1 MGGLSCRLCLH
12 AALPA
17 GHGLSDRLIISV
29 VIDYNELF
37 SHANESSVRAIRDV
51 LLVPTSDIDDDEV
64 LELHPPAGDPPVELG
79 RGVRLT
85 QELVEHEAEEIMDA
99 CEPRGKDFKPTRQ
112 FGCQYAFVRE
122 FPADEYTSSYSHW
135 DHDDALLATFTL
147 SRLIL
152 DNAYSTE
159 YAARLVEFADGHIQ
173 IIPGPVNLE
182 GALAYRAHSGRD
194 WLDAAEAAEL
204 AALLDCYWQREAQVG
219 ERIGNAIWLV
229 EQSSRRKY
237 DFEALLSIV
246 AGLEALLNT
255 GPRQNTKQF
264 KQRVPDMARELGV
277 SGLSRSMAGRL
288 YEQRSIAAHGRR
300 LRLGSPRPDDPAPN
314 YGAPETRAIREL
326 ALVQDVLRAAV
337 RTCIE
342 DPVFAENFADE
353 TAVRAKWPLTDG
365 DGNPL

>member
-1 MGGLSCRLCLH
+1 M
-12 AALPA
+12 
-17 GHGLSDRLIISV
+17 
-29 VIDYNELF
+29 IDYNAPF
-37 SHANESSVRAIRDV
+37 SPPDEAIVRAIRDV

-64 LELHPPAGDPPVELG
+64 WELHPPAGDPPVELG

-85 QELVEHEAEEIMDA
+85 QELAGPQAEEIMYA
-99 CEPRGKDFKPTRQ
+99 CEPRGKNFDPART
-112 FGCQYAFVRE
+112 FGCVYAFVRDL
-122 FPADEYTSSYSHW
+122 PADEYISSYAHW
-135 DHDDALLATFTL
+135 DHDQALLAALTL

-159 YAARLVEFADGHIQ
+159 YAARVVEFADDHVQ

-204 AALLDCYWQREAQVG
+204 AALLDSYWQREAQLG
-219 ERIGNAIWLV
+219 ERIGNAIWLA
-229 EQSSRRKY
+229 EQSARRKY

-255 GPRQNTKQF
+255 GPHQNTKQF

-300 LRLGSPRPDDPAPN
+300 LRLISPRPDDPTPDYSDREAK
-314 YGAPETRAIREL
+314 AIREL

-337 RTCIE
+337 RTSIN
-342 DPVFAENFADE
+342 DPEFAAHFADE
-353 TAVRAKWPLTDG
+353 TAVRAKWPVADG
-365 DGNPL
+365 DGNPLQPAAATAGSPACGTRLRTPGFAHRSGR